1 MRCAVAPP
9 HQPGGLFLVVQ
20 PDYLVLGRTA
30 QDDGVEPTEEHEGF
44 ANLAGVLVDDGPEV
58 GLVYVGR
65 SIVSPDAQHRFNPF
79 PRRDT

>member
-1 MRCAVAPP
+1 M
-9 HQPGGLFLVVQ
+9 VVQ
-20 PDYLVLGRTA
+20 PDYLVLGRTT
-30 QDDGVEPTEEHEGF
+30 QDDGDKPTDEYEGF

-65 SIVSPDAQHRFNPF
+65 SIVSPDAQLRFNPF